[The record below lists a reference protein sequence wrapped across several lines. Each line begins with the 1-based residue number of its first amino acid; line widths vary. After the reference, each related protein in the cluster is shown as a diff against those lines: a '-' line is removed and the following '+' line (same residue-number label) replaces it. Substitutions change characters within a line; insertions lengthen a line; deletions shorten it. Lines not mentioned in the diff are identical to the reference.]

1 LTKLRYIYLDII
13 FTFEEINDE
22 LKLGNFN
29 HLSNL
34 KNLNEIILKTKYD
47 HKVDNNPGKFKM
59 KGNPI
64 NLNDFWKNEI
74 STKICF
80 HNSSNGIDNLINN
93 SSKLNLINLRSIK
106 TKKFNENLKVL
117 KLNSCAFEFFDLI
130 DISSTFYPIS
140 FIKSNILQNC
150 TSLERLELIMNNL
163 NISSLSV
170 SESITSLKV
179 RANSDSLDIKGLS
192 NLKSLN
198 IDQIIM
204 GNFPNIEEFHCLKI
218 QNLEIMKTFKKL
230 SILYINSI
238 VLTTLKKLN
247 FLHLR
252 SLKNLQKLYVPK
264 PKSKGAIKMLNKEF
278 PKINVLTYLLSLPKI
293 NN

>member
-1 LTKLRYIYLDII
+1 
-13 FTFEEINDE
+13 
-22 LKLGNFN
+22 
-29 HLSNL
+29 
-34 KNLNEIILKTKYD
+34 
-47 HKVDNNPGKFKM
+47 
-59 KGNPI
+59 
-64 NLNDFWKNEI
+64 
-74 STKICF
+74 
-80 HNSSNGIDNLINN
+80 
-93 SSKLNLINLRSIK
+93 
-106 TKKFNENLKVL
+106 
-117 KLNSCAFEFFDLI
+117 
-130 DISSTFYPIS
+130 
-140 FIKSNILQNC
+140 
-150 TSLERLELIMNNL
+150 
-163 NISSLSV
+163 
-170 SESITSLKV
+170 
-179 RANSDSLDIKGLS
+179 
-192 NLKSLN
+192 
-198 IDQIIM
+198 M